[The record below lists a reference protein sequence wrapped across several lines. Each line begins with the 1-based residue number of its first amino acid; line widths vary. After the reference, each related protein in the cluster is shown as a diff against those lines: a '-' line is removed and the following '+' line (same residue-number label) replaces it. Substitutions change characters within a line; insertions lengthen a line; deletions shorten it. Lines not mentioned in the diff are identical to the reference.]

1 MSEPQK
7 FSKRPLYLQVR
18 DLLAQR
24 IAQGEWKPGSMLPSE
39 DELARELGVSM
50 GTMRKALD
58 GLEEERL
65 VLRRQGRGTSVVDQ
79 TSDAMLNR
87 FNGITDESGKPIGG
101 DFEVLQQTTR
111 HADAVEQ
118 ARLQLG
124 STEMVLH
131 ITRLRRDRGRPLMY
145 EEVSLALSRLP
156 GLDVADAGNRLL
168 AIAQNCGVR
177 LASAEEEVRL
187 AQAPPVVAR
196 HLGVEPGT
204 ILLKLDR
211 VIVTDEDRPVQWRVG
226 FCHLPGTAAY
236 AVLIK

>member
-1 MSEPQK
+1 MPEPQK

-24 IAQGEWKPGSMLPSE
+24 IAQGEWKPGAMLPSE
-39 DELARELGVSM
+39 DELARQLGVSM

-79 TSDAMLNR
+79 TSDAMLHR
-87 FNGITDESGKPIGG
+87 FNGLADESGKPIGG
-101 DFEVLQQTTR
+101 NFEVLQRTTR
-111 HADAVEQ
+111 RADATEQ
-118 ARLQLG
+118 KRLQLNSG
-124 STEMVLH
+124 EMVLH
-131 ITRLRRDRGRPLMY
+131 VARLQRDQGRPLMY
-145 EEVSLALSRLP
+145 EVVSLALSRLP
-156 GLDVADAGNRLL
+156 GLDVADGGANLL
-168 AIAQNCGVR
+168 TVAQKCGVH

-187 AQAPPVVAR
+187 AQAPPAVAE

-211 VIVTDEDRPVQWRVG
+211 VIYMDAGQPVQWRVG
-226 FCHLPGTAAY
+226 FCHLPQKASY
-236 AVLIK
+236 ATLIK

>member
-1 MSEPQK
+1 MIRLQRGLPMSEPQK

-87 FNGITDESGKPIGG
+87 FNGLTDESGKPIGG

-118 ARLQLG
+118 ARLPSG

-145 EEVSLALSRLP
+145 EEVVFGIEPLARPRRCRRRQPPSGHRAETRGPPRLGRGRGQARTGAAGGCQHRAFNRKHSRRASRSSILGARRVSRCLRP
-156 GLDVADAGNRLL
+156 L
-168 AIAQNCGVR
+168 A
-177 LASAEEEVRL
+177 
-187 AQAPPVVAR
+187 
-196 HLGVEPGT
+196 
-204 ILLKLDR
+204 
-211 VIVTDEDRPVQWRVG
+211 
-226 FCHLPGTAAY
+226 TAAS
-236 AVLIK
+236 